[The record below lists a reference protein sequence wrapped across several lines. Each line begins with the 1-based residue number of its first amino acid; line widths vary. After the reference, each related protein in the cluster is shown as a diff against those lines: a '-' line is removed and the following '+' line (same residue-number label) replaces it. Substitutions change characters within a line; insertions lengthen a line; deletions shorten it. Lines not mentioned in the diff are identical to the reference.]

1 MNATYTIRHEAAAI
15 ELETFKARTKEL
27 TGATKV
33 TLMLAAAPL
42 LGLAFILALPVVGLA
57 VVGWFAV
64 KALIRHR
71 AAVAE
76 RAKRVV
82 LFAAAPFI
90 ALFYIAAFPFF
101 AMGMLVYTAIKAARS

>member
-1 MNATYTIRHEAAAI
+1 MNATYTIRQETAAV
-15 ELETFKARTKEL
+15 ELESFKARAREL

-42 LGLAFILALPVVGLA
+42 LGLAFILALPIVGLA
-57 VVGWFAV
+57 VVVWMSV

-71 AAVAE
+71 AVVAGHV
-76 RAKRVV
+76 KRIV
-82 LFAAAPFI
+82 LFVAAPFI

-101 AMGMLVYTAIKAARS
+101 ALGMLVYTGIRAARS